1 MSEHFMLT
9 FWAKMKE
16 FCLNQVIIHVLP
28 EQPRAHRSCSFAS
41 CDPRQ
46 SHHCLNCFYHNVPL
60 FLPAAELLGGITSL
74 PERSVLAEADVEQ
87 NKNHRFSLWN
97 ISGKHFFSRCGKSC
111 FAQNVI
117 SWRESSLF
125 PLLSKGK
132 RSVSLMCNKYVCA
145 HVYEGV
151 SFRLEQM
158 LQPHSFPTR
167 ELRLLSVRFSGANP
181 AAVA

>member
-1 MSEHFMLT
+1 
-9 FWAKMKE
+9 MKE

-74 PERSVLAEADVEQ
+74 PERSVLAEADAEQ

-97 ISGKHFFSRCGKSC
+97 ISGKHFF
-111 FAQNVI
+111 
-117 SWRESSLF
+117 
-125 PLLSKGK
+125 P
-132 RSVSLMCNKYVCA
+132 
-145 HVYEGV
+145 GV
-151 SFRLEQM
+151 GNPALHKM
-158 LQPHSFPTR
+158 SFPEGKVVCFSFFLR
-167 ELRLLSVRFSGANP
+167 ENVQSV
-181 AAVA
+181 